1 MLFQRWTFSCLRHVC
16 ALVLWMGVSTMGL
29 WAQTGADSLGRVSAG
44 EVDPYYLQLYAGI
57 NKSANEHLPWSE
69 FSRHPWSGGLFVG
82 VGKEFNPL
90 WGWRAAFGYN
100 HNKSRNVPFCESP
113 ETWGWDNV
121 ELFADMTF
129 DVTDALGGLLMR
141 PAGRFNLKAFA
152 GVGGAYTFGFPED
165 VPLSYTYEYAKDSIF
180 SGAFRA
186 GLTATY
192 QVADR
197 WRVGAELSH
206 TLFTDRFNGVK
217 GGFPFDG
224 RTNLKVGVTYLLAQA
239 VKRKPVVSAPVRYDH
254 RLRVVPPLPFLMPAE
269 EEVKVRQLVGR
280 AFLDF
285 PVNETTIN
293 PQYRRNPEEL
303 ARICASID
311 SALFDK
317 EIEVMRISLHGYAS
331 PESPYANNTRLAKG
345 RTESLKQYIS
355 AHYALADTLF
365 QTAFTPEDWQNL
377 RAFIEAGNRQTVK
390 DDIWYAQASVSETP
404 VMPDFLLRY
413 REELLQVIDQ
423 EIDPDEKE
431 AQLKRV
437 GDGVPYQ
444 WLLRHVYP
452 GLRHTDYVIEY
463 VVGAYPVKDGRKLI
477 YTHPEALSLREM
489 YQVAQSYPE
498 GSDDWLDA
506 LLIAAK
512 QFPDEEEANLN
523 AACACVRVK
532 RLTDARYYISK
543 AGDTEEA
550 DYVGR
555 VIRAMEG
562 TGGWHMEAGKIII
575 D

>member
-1 MLFQRWTFSCLRHVC
+1 MLFNKRTVKYVG
-16 ALVLWMGVSTMGL
+16 AIGL
-29 WAQTGADSLGRVSAG
+29 WVATALGLSAQTQRDTLGQASAG
-44 EVDPYYLQLYAGI
+44 EVDPYYVQLYAGI

-69 FSRHPWSGGLFVG
+69 FSRYPWSGGLFVG
-82 VGKEFNPL
+82 LGKEFSPL
-90 WGWRAAFGYN
+90 WGWRAVFRYN

-113 ETWGWDNV
+113 DTWGWDNV
-121 ELFADMTF
+121 GLFADVTF
-129 DVTDALGGLLMR
+129 DVTDALSGLTR
-141 PAGRFNLKAFA
+141 SRGGRFNLKAFA
-152 GVGGAYTFGFPED
+152 GIGGTYSFGFPEED
-165 VPLSYTYEYAKDSIF
+165 IPLSYTYEYAKDSIF
-180 SGAFRA
+180 SGALRA
-186 GLTATY
+186 GVTATY
-192 QVADR
+192 QVADQ

-224 RTNLKVGVTYLLAQA
+224 RTNLKVGVTYLFAQA
-239 VKRKPVVSAPVRYDH
+239 VRKKPVRSAPVRYDH
-254 RLRVVPPLPFLMPAE
+254 RLRVVPALPFLMPAD

-317 EIEVMRISLHGYAS
+317 DIQVMRISLHGYAS
-331 PESPYANNTRLAKG
+331 PESPYTNNTRLAKG

-377 RAFIEAGNRQTVK
+377 RAFIEAGDRQTVK
-390 DDIWYAQASVSETP
+390 EDIWYAQASVSETP
-404 VMPDFLLRY
+404 AMPDFLLRY

-437 GDGVPYQ
+437 GEGAPYQ

-532 RLTDARYYISK
+532 RLADAKHYLSK
-543 AGDTEEA
+543 AGTTEQA
-550 DYVGR
+550 DYLGR

-562 TGGWHMEAGKIII
+562 TGSWRMEAGKVII

>member
-1 MLFQRWTFSCLRHVC
+1 MLFQRWTFRWLRHVC
-16 ALVLWMGVSTMGL
+16 ALVLWMGASVGL
-29 WAQTGADSLGRVSAG
+29 CAQTGADSLGRVSAG
-44 EVDPYYLQLYAGI
+44 EEDPYYLQLYAGI

-129 DVTDALGGLLMR
+129 DVTDALGGLLLR

-152 GVGGAYTFGFPED
+152 GVGGAYTFGFPEKT
-165 VPLSYTYEYAKDSIF
+165 PLSYTEAYAKDSTF
-180 SGAFRA
+180 HGGLRA

-192 QVADR
+192 RVADS
-197 WRVGAELSH
+197 WRIGIELSH

-217 GGFPFDG
+217 SGFPLDG
-224 RTNLKVGVTYLLAQA
+224 RTNLKVGVTYLLET
-239 VKRKPVVSAPVRYDH
+239 VKPRKKPYVAGPVRYDH
-254 RLRVVPPLPFLMPAE
+254 RLRVVPDLPFVMPAE
-269 EEVKVRQLVGR
+269 EEVKTRRLMGH

-285 PVNETTIN
+285 PVNETVIH
-293 PQYRRNPEEL
+293 PDYRRNPEEL
-303 ARICASID
+303 KRICASID
-311 SALFDK
+311 SALFDPN
-317 EIEVMRISLHGYAS
+317 IQVMRISLHGYAS
-331 PESPYANNTRLAKG
+331 PESPYANNARLAQG
-345 RTESLKQYIS
+345 RMESLRSYLS
-355 AHYALADTLF
+355 DHYALADTLF
-365 QTAFTPEDWQNL
+365 QTAYTPEDWENL
-377 RAFIEAGNRQTVK
+377 RAFIETTV
-390 DDIWYAQASVSETP
+390 V
-404 VMPDFLLRY
+404 PDFPVRY

-437 GDGVPYQ
+437 GDGAPYQ

-463 VVGAYPVKDGRKLI
+463 VVGAYPVKEGRKWI
-477 YTHPEALSLREM
+477 YTHPEALSLQEM
-489 YQVAQSYPE
+489 YQVAQSHEE

-506 LLIAAK
+506 MLIAAK
-512 QFPDEEEANLN
+512 QYPDDETANLN

-532 RLTDARYYISK
+532 RLTDARYYLSK
-543 AGDTEEA
+543 AGATEEA

-562 TGGWHMEAGKIII
+562 TGGWRMEAGKIII

>member
-1 MLFQRWTFSCLRHVC
+1 MLFQRWTFRWLRHVC
-16 ALVLWMGVSTMGL
+16 ALVLWMGASVGL
-29 WAQTGADSLGRVSAG
+29 CAQTGADSLGRVSAG

-141 PAGRFNLKAFA
+141 SAGRFNLKAFA
-152 GVGGAYTFGFPED
+152 GVGGAYTFGFPEKT
-165 VPLSYTYEYAKDSIF
+165 PLSYTEAYAKDSTF
-180 SGAFRA
+180 HGGLRA

-192 QVADR
+192 RVADS
-197 WRVGAELSH
+197 WRVGIELSH

-217 GGFPFDG
+217 SGFPLDG
-224 RTNLKVGVTYLLAQA
+224 RTNLKVGVTYLLET
-239 VKRKPVVSAPVRYDH
+239 VKPRKKPYVAGSVRYDH
-254 RLRVVPPLPFLMPAE
+254 RLRVVPDLPFVMPAE
-269 EEVKVRQLVGR
+269 EEVKTRRLMGH

-285 PVNETTIN
+285 PVNETVIH
-293 PQYRRNPEEL
+293 PDYRRNPEEL
-303 ARICASID
+303 KRICASID
-311 SALFDK
+311 SALFDPN
-317 EIEVMRISLHGYAS
+317 IQVMRISLHGYAS
-331 PESPYANNTRLAKG
+331 PESPYANNARLAQG
-345 RTESLKQYIS
+345 RMESLRSYLS
-355 AHYALADTLF
+355 DHYALADTLF
-365 QTAFTPEDWQNL
+365 QTAYTPEDWENL
-377 RAFIEAGNRQTVK
+377 RAFIETTV
-390 DDIWYAQASVSETP
+390 V
-404 VMPDFLLRY
+404 PDFPVRY

-444 WLLRHVYP
+444 WLLRQVYP

-463 VVGAYPVKDGRKLI
+463 VVGAYPVKEGRKWI
-477 YTHPEALSLREM
+477 YTHPEALSLQEM
-489 YQVAQSYPE
+489 YQVAQSHEE

-506 LLIAAK
+506 MLIAAK
-512 QFPDEEEANLN
+512 QYPDDETANLN

>member
-1 MLFQRWTFSCLRHVC
+1 MLFQRWTFRWLRHVC
-16 ALVLWMGVSTMGL
+16 ALVLWMGASVGL
-29 WAQTGADSLGRVSAG
+29 CAQTGADSLGRVSAG

-141 PAGRFNLKAFA
+141 SAGRFNLKAFA
-152 GVGGAYTFGFPED
+152 GVGGAYTFGFPEKT
-165 VPLSYTYEYAKDSIF
+165 PLSYTEAYAKDSTF
-180 SGAFRA
+180 HGGLRA

-192 QVADR
+192 RVADS
-197 WRVGAELSH
+197 WRVGIELSH

-217 GGFPFDG
+217 SGFPLDG
-224 RTNLKVGVTYLLAQA
+224 RTNLKVGVTYLLET
-239 VKRKPVVSAPVRYDH
+239 VKPRKKPYVAGSVRYDH
-254 RLRVVPPLPFLMPAE
+254 RLRVVPDLPFVMPAE
-269 EEVKVRQLVGR
+269 EEVKTRRLMGH

-285 PVNETTIN
+285 PVNETVIH
-293 PQYRRNPEEL
+293 PDYRRNPEEL
-303 ARICASID
+303 KRICASID
-311 SALFDK
+311 SALFDPN
-317 EIEVMRISLHGYAS
+317 IQVMRISLHGYAS
-331 PESPYANNTRLAKG
+331 PESPYANNARLAQG
-345 RTESLKQYIS
+345 RMESLRSYLS
-355 AHYALADTLF
+355 DHYALADTLF
-365 QTAFTPEDWQNL
+365 QTAYTPEDWENL
-377 RAFIEAGNRQTVK
+377 RAFIETTV
-390 DDIWYAQASVSETP
+390 V
-404 VMPDFLLRY
+404 PDFPVRY

-444 WLLRHVYP
+444 WLLRQVYP

-463 VVGAYPVKDGRKLI
+463 VVGAYPVKEGRKWI
-477 YTHPEALSLREM
+477 YTHPEALSLQEM
-489 YQVAQSYPE
+489 YQVAQSHEE

-506 LLIAAK
+506 MLIAAK
-512 QFPDEEEANLN
+512 QYPDDETANLN

-532 RLTDARYYISK
+532 RLTDARYYLSK
-543 AGDTEEA
+543 AGATKEA

>member
-1 MLFQRWTFSCLRHVC
+1 MLFQRWTFRWLRHVC
-16 ALVLWMGVSTMGL
+16 ALVLWMCASVGL
-29 WAQTGADSLGRVSAG
+29 CAQTGADSLGRVSAG

-152 GVGGAYTFGFPED
+152 GIGGAYSFGFPED

-254 RLRVVPPLPFLMPAE
+254 RLRVVPDLPFVMPAE

-365 QTAFTPEDWQNL
+365 QTAYTPEDWENL

-543 AGDTEEA
+543 AGATKEA

>member
-1 MLFQRWTFSCLRHVC
+1 MLFQRWTFRWLRHVC
-16 ALVLWMGVSTMGL
+16 ALVLWMGASVGMC
-29 WAQTGADSLGRVSAG
+29 AQTGADSLGRVSAG

-82 VGKEFNPL
+82 VGREFNPL

-152 GVGGAYTFGFPED
+152 GVGGAYTFGFPEKT
-165 VPLSYTYEYAKDSIF
+165 PLSYTEAYVKDSTF
-180 SGAFRA
+180 HGGLRA

-192 QVADR
+192 RVADS
-197 WRVGAELSH
+197 WRVGIELSH

-217 GGFPFDG
+217 SGFPLDG
-224 RTNLKVGVTYLLAQA
+224 RTNLKVGVTYLLET
-239 VKRKPVVSAPVRYDH
+239 VKPRKKPYVAGPVRYDH
-254 RLRVVPPLPFLMPAE
+254 RLRVVPDLPFVMPAE
-269 EEVKVRQLVGR
+269 EEVKTRWLMGH

-285 PVNETTIN
+285 PVNETVIH
-293 PQYRRNPEEL
+293 PDYRRNPEEL
-303 ARICASID
+303 KRICASID
-311 SALFDK
+311 SALFDPN
-317 EIEVMRISLHGYAS
+317 IQVMRISLHGYAS
-331 PESPYANNTRLAKG
+331 PESPYANNARLAQG
-345 RTESLKQYIS
+345 RMESLRSYLS
-355 AHYALADTLF
+355 DHYALADTLF
-365 QTAFTPEDWQNL
+365 QTAYTPEDWENL
-377 RAFIEAGNRQTVK
+377 RAFIETTV
-390 DDIWYAQASVSETP
+390 V
-404 VMPDFLLRY
+404 PDFPVRY

-444 WLLRHVYP
+444 WLLRQVYP

-463 VVGAYPVKDGRKLI
+463 VVGAYPVKEGRKWI
-477 YTHPEALSLREM
+477 YTHPEALSLQEM
-489 YQVAQSYPE
+489 YQVAQSHEE

-506 LLIAAK
+506 MLIAAK
-512 QFPDEEEANLN
+512 QYPDDETANLN

-532 RLTDARYYISK
+532 RLTDARYYLSK
-543 AGDTEEA
+543 AGATKEA

-562 TGGWHMEAGKIII
+562 TGSWRMEKGKVII

>member
-1 MLFQRWTFSCLRHVC
+1 MLFNKLTVKYVG
-16 ALVLWMGVSTMGL
+16 AIGL
-29 WAQTGADSLGRVSAG
+29 WVATALGLSAQTQRDTLGQASAG
-44 EVDPYYLQLYAGI
+44 EVDPYYVQLYAGI

-69 FSRHPWSGGLFVG
+69 FSRYPWSGGLFVG
-82 VGKEFNPL
+82 LGKEFSPL
-90 WGWRAAFGYN
+90 WGWRAVFRYN

-113 ETWGWDNV
+113 DTWGWDNV
-121 ELFADMTF
+121 GLFADVTF
-129 DVTDALGGLLMR
+129 DVTDALGGLTR
-141 PAGRFNLKAFA
+141 SRGERFNLKAFA
-152 GVGGAYTFGFPED
+152 GIGGTYSFGFPEED
-165 VPLSYTYEYAKDSIF
+165 IPLSYTYEYAKDSIF
-180 SGAFRA
+180 SGALRV
-186 GLTATY
+186 GVTATY

-224 RTNLKVGVTYLLAQA
+224 RTNLKVGVTYLFAQA
-239 VKRKPVVSAPVRYDH
+239 VRKKPVRSAPVRYDH
-254 RLRVVPPLPFLMPAE
+254 RLRVVPALPFLMPAD

-317 EIEVMRISLHGYAS
+317 DIQVMRISLHGYAS
-331 PESPYANNTRLAKG
+331 PESPYTNNTRLAKG

-377 RAFIEAGNRQTVK
+377 RAFIEAGDRQKVK

-404 VMPDFLLRY
+404 AMPDFLLRY

-437 GDGVPYQ
+437 GEGAPYQ

-532 RLTDARYYISK
+532 RLADAKHYLSK
-543 AGDTEEA
+543 AGPPEQA
-550 DYVGR
+550 DYLGR

-562 TGGWHMEAGKIII
+562 TGSWRMEAGKVII

>member
-1 MLFQRWTFSCLRHVC
+1 MLFRRWTFRWLRHVC
-16 ALVLWMGVSTMGL
+16 ALVLWMGASVGL
-29 WAQTGADSLGRVSAG
+29 CAQTGADSLGRVSAG

-152 GVGGAYTFGFPED
+152 GVGGAYSFGFPED

-365 QTAFTPEDWQNL
+365 QTAFTPEDWENL

>member
-1 MLFQRWTFSCLRHVC
+1 MLFQRWTFRWLRHVC
-16 ALVLWMGVSTMGL
+16 ALVLWMGASVGL
-29 WAQTGADSLGRVSAG
+29 CAQTGADSLGRVSAG

-82 VGKEFNPL
+82 VGKEFSPL

-113 ETWGWDNV
+113 ETWRWDNV

-152 GVGGAYTFGFPED
+152 GVGGAYTFGFPEKT
-165 VPLSYTYEYAKDSIF
+165 PLSYTEAYAKDSTF
-180 SGAFRA
+180 HGGLRA

-192 QVADR
+192 RVADS
-197 WRVGAELSH
+197 WRVGIELSH

-217 GGFPFDG
+217 SGFPLDG
-224 RTNLKVGVTYLLAQA
+224 RTNLKVGVTYLLET
-239 VKRKPVVSAPVRYDH
+239 VKPRKKPYVAGSVRYDH
-254 RLRVVPPLPFLMPAE
+254 RLRVVPDLPFVMPAE
-269 EEVKVRQLVGR
+269 EEVKTRRLMGH

-285 PVNETTIN
+285 PVNETVIH
-293 PQYRRNPEEL
+293 PDYRRNPEEL
-303 ARICASID
+303 KRICASID
-311 SALFDK
+311 SALFDPN
-317 EIEVMRISLHGYAS
+317 IQVMRISLHGYAS
-331 PESPYANNTRLAKG
+331 PESPYANNARLAQG
-345 RTESLKQYIS
+345 RMESLRSYLS
-355 AHYALADTLF
+355 DHYALADTLF
-365 QTAFTPEDWQNL
+365 QTAYTPEDWENL
-377 RAFIEAGNRQTVK
+377 RAFIETTV
-390 DDIWYAQASVSETP
+390 V
-404 VMPDFLLRY
+404 PDFPVRY

-444 WLLRHVYP
+444 WLLRQVYP

-463 VVGAYPVKDGRKLI
+463 VVGAYPVKEGRKWI
-477 YTHPEALSLREM
+477 YTHPEALSLQEM
-489 YQVAQSYPE
+489 YQVAQSHEE

-506 LLIAAK
+506 MLIAAK
-512 QFPDEEEANLN
+512 QYPDDETANLN

-532 RLTDARYYISK
+532 RLTDARYYLSK
-543 AGDTEEA
+543 AGATKEA

>member
-1 MLFQRWTFSCLRHVC
+1 MLFQRWTFRWLRHVC
-16 ALVLWMGVSTMGL
+16 ALVLWMGASVGL
-29 WAQTGADSLGRVSAG
+29 CAQTGADSLGRVSAG

-82 VGKEFNPL
+82 VGREFNPL

-152 GVGGAYTFGFPED
+152 GVGGAYTFGFPEKP
-165 VPLSYTYEYAKDSIF
+165 PLSYTEAYAKDSTF
-180 SGAFRA
+180 HGGLRA

-192 QVADR
+192 RVADS
-197 WRVGAELSH
+197 WRVGIELSH

-217 GGFPFDG
+217 SGFPLDG
-224 RTNLKVGVTYLLAQA
+224 RTNLKVGVTYLLET
-239 VKRKPVVSAPVRYDH
+239 VKPRKKPYVAGSVRYDH
-254 RLRVVPPLPFLMPAE
+254 RLRVVPDLPFVMPAE
-269 EEVKVRQLVGR
+269 EEVKTRRLMGH

-285 PVNETTIN
+285 PVNETVIH
-293 PQYRRNPEEL
+293 PDYRRNPEEL
-303 ARICASID
+303 KRICASID
-311 SALFDK
+311 SALFDPN
-317 EIEVMRISLHGYAS
+317 IQVMRISLHGYAS
-331 PESPYANNTRLAKG
+331 PESPYANNARLAQG
-345 RTESLKQYIS
+345 RMESLRSYLS
-355 AHYALADTLF
+355 DHYALADTLF
-365 QTAFTPEDWQNL
+365 QTAYTPEDWENL
-377 RAFIEAGNRQTVK
+377 RAFIETTV
-390 DDIWYAQASVSETP
+390 V
-404 VMPDFLLRY
+404 PDFPVRY

-444 WLLRHVYP
+444 WLLRQVYP

-463 VVGAYPVKDGRKLI
+463 VVGAYPVKEGRKWI
-477 YTHPEALSLREM
+477 YTHPEALSLQEM
-489 YQVAQSYPE
+489 YQVAQSHEE

-506 LLIAAK
+506 MLIAAK
-512 QFPDEEEANLN
+512 QYPDDETANLN

-532 RLTDARYYISK
+532 RLTDARYYLSK
-543 AGDTEEA
+543 AGATKEA

>member
-1 MLFQRWTFSCLRHVC
+1 M
-16 ALVLWMGVSTMGL
+16 
-29 WAQTGADSLGRVSAG
+29 
-44 EVDPYYLQLYAGI
+44 
-57 NKSANEHLPWSE
+57 
-69 FSRHPWSGGLFVG
+69 
-82 VGKEFNPL
+82 
-90 WGWRAAFGYN
+90 
-100 HNKSRNVPFCESP
+100 
-113 ETWGWDNV
+113 
-121 ELFADMTF
+121 
-129 DVTDALGGLLMR
+129 
-141 PAGRFNLKAFA
+141 
-152 GVGGAYTFGFPED
+152 
-165 VPLSYTYEYAKDSIF
+165 
-180 SGAFRA
+180 
-186 GLTATY
+186 
-192 QVADR
+192 
-197 WRVGAELSH
+197 GAELSH

>member
-1 MLFQRWTFSCLRHVC
+1 MLFRRWTFRWLRHVC
-16 ALVLWMGVSTMGL
+16 ALVLWMGASVGL
-29 WAQTGADSLGRVSAG
+29 CAQTGADSLGRVSAG

-100 HNKSRNVPFCESP
+100 PNKSRNVPFCESP

-152 GVGGAYTFGFPED
+152 GIGGAYSFGFPED

-365 QTAFTPEDWQNL
+365 QTAFTPEDWENL

>member
-1 MLFQRWTFSCLRHVC
+1 MLFQRWTFRWLRHVC
-16 ALVLWMGVSTMGL
+16 ALVLWMGASVGL
-29 WAQTGADSLGRVSAG
+29 CAQTGADSLGRVSAG

-152 GVGGAYTFGFPED
+152 GVGGAYTFGFPEKT
-165 VPLSYTYEYAKDSIF
+165 PLSYTEAYAKDSTF
-180 SGAFRA
+180 HGGLRA

-192 QVADR
+192 RVADS
-197 WRVGAELSH
+197 WRVGIELSH

-217 GGFPFDG
+217 SGFPLDG
-224 RTNLKVGVTYLLAQA
+224 RTNLKVGVTYLLET
-239 VKRKPVVSAPVRYDH
+239 VKPRKKPYVAGSVRYDH
-254 RLRVVPPLPFLMPAE
+254 RLRVVPDLPFVMPAE
-269 EEVKVRQLVGR
+269 EEVKTRRLMGH

-285 PVNETTIN
+285 PVNETVIH
-293 PQYRRNPEEL
+293 PDYRRNPEEL
-303 ARICASID
+303 KRICASID
-311 SALFDK
+311 SALFDPN
-317 EIEVMRISLHGYAS
+317 IQVMRISLHGYAS
-331 PESPYANNTRLAKG
+331 PESPYANNARLAQG
-345 RTESLKQYIS
+345 RMESLRSYLS
-355 AHYALADTLF
+355 DHYALADTLF
-365 QTAFTPEDWQNL
+365 QTAYTPEDWENL
-377 RAFIEAGNRQTVK
+377 RAFIETTV
-390 DDIWYAQASVSETP
+390 V
-404 VMPDFLLRY
+404 PDFPVRY

-444 WLLRHVYP
+444 WLLRQVYP

-463 VVGAYPVKDGRKLI
+463 VVGAYPVKEGRKWI
-477 YTHPEALSLREM
+477 YTHPEALSLQEM
-489 YQVAQSYPE
+489 YQVAQSHEE

-506 LLIAAK
+506 MLIAAK
-512 QFPDEEEANLN
+512 QYPDDETANLN

-532 RLTDARYYISK
+532 RLTDARYYLSK
-543 AGDTEEA
+543 AGATKEA

>member
-1 MLFQRWTFSCLRHVC
+1 MLFQRWTFRWVRHVC
-16 ALVLWMGVSTMGL
+16 ALVLWMGASVGL
-29 WAQTGADSLGRVSAG
+29 CAQTGADSLGRVSAG

-113 ETWGWDNV
+113 ETWRWDNV

-180 SGAFRA
+180 SGAFRV

-192 QVADR
+192 QVAGR

>member
-44 EVDPYYLQLYAGI
+44 EVDPDYLQLYAGI
-57 NKSANEHLPWSE
+57 NKSANAQLPWSA

-90 WGWRAAFGYN
+90 WGWRATFGYN
-100 HNKSRNVPFCESP
+100 SNKGRNVPFCESP
-113 ETWGWDNV
+113 ETWGWDDV
-121 ELFADMTF
+121 ELFADVTF

-152 GVGGAYTFGFPED
+152 GIGGAYSFGFPED

-254 RLRVVPPLPFLMPAE
+254 RLRVVPDLPFVMPAE

-365 QTAFTPEDWQNL
+365 QTAYTPEDWENL

-437 GDGVPYQ
+437 GDGVPY
-444 WLLRHVYP
+444 HP

-506 LLIAAK
+506 MLIAAK
-512 QFPDEEEANLN
+512 QYPDDETANLN

>member
-1 MLFQRWTFSCLRHVC
+1 MLFRRWTFRWLRHVC
-16 ALVLWMGVSTMGL
+16 ALVLWMGASVGL
-29 WAQTGADSLGRVSAG
+29 CAQTGADSLGRVSAG

-152 GVGGAYTFGFPED
+152 GIGGAYSFGFPED

-365 QTAFTPEDWQNL
+365 QTAFTPEDWENL

>member
-1 MLFQRWTFSCLRHVC
+1 MLFQRWTFRWVRHVC
-16 ALVLWMGVSTMGL
+16 ALVLWMGASVGL
-29 WAQTGADSLGRVSAG
+29 CAQTGADSLGRVSAG

>member
-1 MLFQRWTFSCLRHVC
+1 MLFQRWTFRWLRHVC
-16 ALVLWMGVSTMGL
+16 ALVLWMGASVGL
-29 WAQTGADSLGRVSAG
+29 CAQTGADSLGRVSAG

-69 FSRHPWSGGLFVG
+69 FSRYPWSGGLFVG
-82 VGKEFNPL
+82 VGREFNPL

-152 GVGGAYTFGFPED
+152 GVGGAYTFGFPEKT
-165 VPLSYTYEYAKDSIF
+165 PLSYTEAYAKDSTF
-180 SGAFRA
+180 HGGLRA

-192 QVADR
+192 RVADS
-197 WRVGAELSH
+197 WRVGIELSH

-217 GGFPFDG
+217 SGFPLDG
-224 RTNLKVGVTYLLAQA
+224 RTNLKVGVTYFLET
-239 VKRKPVVSAPVRYDH
+239 VKPRKKPYVAGSVRYDH
-254 RLRVVPPLPFLMPAE
+254 RLRVVPDLPFVMPAE
-269 EEVKVRQLVGR
+269 EEVKTRRLMGH

-285 PVNETTIN
+285 PVNETVIH
-293 PQYRRNPEEL
+293 PDYRRNPEEL
-303 ARICASID
+303 KRICASID
-311 SALFDK
+311 SALFDPN
-317 EIEVMRISLHGYAS
+317 IQVMRISLHGYAS
-331 PESPYANNTRLAKG
+331 PESPYANNARLAQG
-345 RTESLKQYIS
+345 RMESLRSYLS
-355 AHYALADTLF
+355 DHYALADTLF
-365 QTAFTPEDWQNL
+365 QTAYTPEDWENL
-377 RAFIEAGNRQTVK
+377 RAFIETTV
-390 DDIWYAQASVSETP
+390 V
-404 VMPDFLLRY
+404 PDFPVRY

-437 GDGVPYQ
+437 GDGAPYQ
-444 WLLRHVYP
+444 WLLRQVYP

-463 VVGAYPVKDGRKLI
+463 VVGAYPVKEGRKWI
-477 YTHPEALSLREM
+477 YTHPEALSLQEM
-489 YQVAQSYPE
+489 YQVAQSHEE

-506 LLIAAK
+506 MLIAAK
-512 QFPDEEEANLN
+512 QYPDDETANLN

-532 RLTDARYYISK
+532 RLTDARYYLSK
-543 AGDTEEA
+543 AGATKEA

>member
-1 MLFQRWTFSCLRHVC
+1 MLFQRWTFRWVRHVC
-16 ALVLWMGVSTMGL
+16 ALVLWMGASVGL
-29 WAQTGADSLGRVSAG
+29 CAQTGADSLGRVSAG

-180 SGAFRA
+180 SGAFRV

-192 QVADR
+192 QVAGR